1 MSSGGNSVEINE
13 LKKVDL
19 RNGVIIDG
27 FPSIGLV
34 GSIVSN
40 YLVNILDMEQIGIMD
55 SPYFPTISLIRN
67 REPNNP
73 VRIYG
78 GKIQR
83 DDEDPLKIAV
93 FVSEFQPSSNLIKPI
108 SNAILDWAQAQMS
121 SIIISPEGLAVEE
134 MDLPSS
140 SDKDKLDVY
149 AVGSTMH
156 SRLYFETH
164 DDIKHFDEGV
174 ISGVAGVLLNE
185 GKKRDFDVISLL
197 AEAHESYPD
206 AKAAARIIEALDATI
221 LHMHIN
227 TDPLYKEAEI
237 IEESIRRFQ
246 MQKEA
251 ADKRNRDSKPLPP
264 MYG

>member
-1 MSSGGNSVEINE
+1 MSFQTRDVEINE
-13 LKKVDL
+13 LMKIDL

-40 YLVNILDMEQIGIMD
+40 YLVNIMQLEQIGIMD

-73 VRIYG
+73 VRVYG
-78 GKIQR
+78 GKIER
-83 DDEDPLKIAV
+83 DGEDPLKIAI
-93 FVSEFQPSSNLIKPI
+93 FVSEFQPSSDMIKPI
-108 SNAILDWAQAQMS
+108 ATSMLNWAQSQMAS
-121 SIIISPEGLAVEE
+121 LVVSPEGLAVED
-134 MDLPSS
+134 MVVPPSQNQ
-140 SDKDKLDVY
+140 DKLDVY
-149 AVGSTMH
+149 AVGSTIH
-156 SRLYFETH
+156 ARLYFEPYE
-164 DDIKHFDEGV
+164 DIKPFDEGV

-185 GKKRDFDVISLL
+185 GKKRVFDVISIL

-206 AKAAARIIEALDATI
+206 AKAAARIIEALDTSI
-221 LHMHIN
+221 LHLKID

-246 MQKEA
+246 QQKEA
-251 ADKRNRDSKPLPP
+251 ADKRAKGPKTISP

>member
-1 MSSGGNSVEINE
+1 MISQPDVEIHE
-13 LKKVDL
+13 LKKLDL
-19 RNGVIIDG
+19 RTGVILDG

-40 YLVNILDMEQIGIMD
+40 YLVNIMNLEQIGIMD

-67 REPNNP
+67 MEPNNP

-78 GKIQR
+78 GKIER
-83 DDEDPLKIAV
+83 KDEDNLKIAV
-93 FVSEFQPSSNLIKPI
+93 FVSEFQPSSEMIKPI
-108 SNAILDWAQAQMS
+108 SMAILNWAQAQMS
-121 SIIISPEGLAVEE
+121 SLIVSPEGLAVED
-134 MDLPSS
+134 MLMPSS
-140 SDKDKLDVY
+140 ADQEKLDVY

-156 SRLYFETH
+156 ARLYFEPYS
-164 DDIKHFDEGV
+164 DIKPFDEGV

-185 GKKRDFDVISLL
+185 GKKRGFDVISML

-206 AKAAARIIEALDATI
+206 AKAAARIIEALDSSI
-221 LHMHIN
+221 LHLNIN

-246 MQKEA
+246 QQKEA
-251 ADKRNRDSKPLPP
+251 ADKRQKEAKPMSP